1 MITQNDA
8 IEGRVQILGGRGQV
22 KICDVQSDQNWATV
36 LYCAGQ
42 SRAEQ
47 KKVPVVAV
55 GELQVLCDDSGR
67 QSILYSQYS
76 KSTEDSNVCVWN
88 RRDCAVTSGAP
99 VLRL

>member
-22 KICDVQSDQNWATV
+22 KICDVQTNRTGQ

>member
-1 MITQNDA
+1 MMFKRP
-8 IEGRVQILGGRGQV
+8 ELE
-22 KICDVQSDQNWATV
+22 NWATV